1 MLKCG
6 WDVMCDRQAMMWGD
20 DVSSFL
26 RKKGERKKRS
36 GEEMIGNH
44 SFRGLLFLYHLSCVV
59 FGSLFGY

>member
-26 RKKGERKKRS
+26 KERRKK
-36 GEEMIGNH
+36 EEIG
-44 SFRGLLFLYHLSCVV
+44 
-59 FGSLFGY
+59 